1 MSTYGLVSL
10 CAVRM
15 TFRLTN
21 SYKKPYK
28 DFFLAGGRR
37 GEAIVEKL
45 EVDND
50 TSGEII

>member
-1 MSTYGLVSL
+1 MRLVSL

-28 DFFLAGGRR
+28 DFFWRVGGG